1 MHREV
6 VHGRKIPAIMIS
18 LLAITIALYA
28 IEIAEIMVGKTFQV
42 YKIIEVILLLMIVF
56 VLFKEFKRCSLSYKY
71 SIIADKL
78 IINKL
83 NCKGDNILESIRMQ
97 DIVFIGKK
105 VEIPKKLSKLK
116 SHGSYLSSII
126 TSKKCYCV
134 YKKNGQLIKFS
145 FEPSERLLKRVYD
158 KVNVINGEA
167 K

>member
-1 MHREV
+1 
-6 VHGRKIPAIMIS
+6 
-18 LLAITIALYA
+18 
-28 IEIAEIMVGKTFQV
+28 
-42 YKIIEVILLLMIVF
+42 
-56 VLFKEFKRCSLSYKY
+56 
-71 SIIADKL
+71 
-78 IINKL
+78 
-83 NCKGDNILESIRMQ
+83 IRMQ